1 MTQPGSNFRFTDE
14 RLVPGSGPFKNAVL
28 NALDAKVIAR
38 LHLRPVTFE
47 LEHQIEFPGNE
58 IAYLYFIED
67 GMASMTTTFR
77 DGSQVEVGIFGYRSV
92 IGVSAL
98 MGTKRSLNRVYTQI
112 AGHGFASPVD
122 RARAEFGL
130 GGRFQQLALGYVQAQ
145 LVQVIQLAGCNATH
159 TFEQRLARWLL
170 ICADRARCGTFHMSQ
185 EFLSSMLGSTRSTM
199 SITAT
204 QLKHEGLIDYTRGL
218 IHILDKKGLEKKAC
232 ECYSVVENYLDN
244 FLEYDGGI
252 SGKGSTP

>member
-1 MTQPGSNFRFTDE
+1 MTPGSNTRFADE
-14 RLVPGSGPFKNAVL
+14 RHVPEPGRFKNALL
-28 NALDAKVIAR
+28 NALDADVIAR

-47 LEHQIEFPGNE
+47 LEHEFEFPGSV
-58 IAYLYFIED
+58 IDYLYFIED

-77 DGSQVEVGIFGYRSV
+77 SGSQVEVGMFGYKSV

-112 AGHGFASPVD
+112 AGDGYASPVE
-122 RARAEFGL
+122 RARTEFAL
-130 GGRFQQLALGYVQAQ
+130 GGAFQRLALGYVQAQ

-159 TFEQRLARWLL
+159 SFEQRLARWLL
-170 ICADRARCGTFHMSQ
+170 ICADRAQCDTFRMSQ

-199 SITAT
+199 SIAAT
-204 QLKHEGLIDYTRGL
+204 QLKHEGLIEYTRGL
-218 IHILDKKGLEKKAC
+218 IHIRDMKGLEKQAC

-244 FLEYDGGI
+244 FLQYDGGI
-252 SGKGSTP
+252 SGQG